1 MLLLSNALRFC
12 SFSRKVVFQSSAP
25 KPLMQ
30 ELPLSSV
37 RGVFFFFFFYAAS
50 LIVTD
55 RITSE

>member
-30 ELPLSSV
+30 ELPLF
-37 RGVFFFFFFYAAS
+37 RQGCVFFLFFFMQLVS
-50 LIVTD
+50 L
-55 RITSE
+55 

>member
-30 ELPLSSV
+30 ELPSV
-37 RGVFFFFFFYAAS
+37 RGVFFFFFFMQLVS
-50 LIVTD
+50 L
-55 RITSE
+55 